1 MDGRTLGMKFKD
13 LRVTVVGL
21 GRFGGGIGVTRW
33 LCGQGA
39 KVTISDKA
47 KKEELTESIRALDGL
62 DVEFHLGG
70 HLEEDFLDA
79 ELLVINPAVS
89 PQMPLL
95 EQAIINGVLWTTEM
109 NLFLE
114 RCSAPIVGI
123 TGSVGKST
131 TTAMVGEILATKYT
145 THVGGNIG
153 RSLLDML
160 DEFRPDH
167 VVVLELSSF
176 QLEQLPMVRVA
187 PKVALVTNLA
197 PNHLDRHGTL
207 EAYGEAKMNL
217 FRFQSADDVVILNA
231 DDPIVSTWA
240 KDAPSRVDYF
250 TTGHS
255 TIKTNVAF
263 EPFELKVPGLHNQ
276 ANAQAAWAVARHMG
290 VSRDEA
296 AAALAR
302 FAGLKHRLQFV
313 TEKHGIRYY
322 NDSKCTTPGGTMV
335 ALEAFEPRSAVI
347 IVGGFDKGSDFGE
360 MGKVLAAKAK
370 AVIALGVTR
379 EKILAAT
386 EPHCSGPL
394 PVIRRVDTFEAA
406 VEAAVAL
413 AAPGDVVLLSPA
425 CASWGM
431 FQNYEQR
438 GDLFVKLVSS

>member
-47 KKEELTESIRALDGL
+47 KKEELTESIRALGGL

-187 PKVALVTNLA
+187 DTGISCVIDRFGRIRQELHGADGSTFIEGILEADVPVPLA
-197 PNHLDRHGTL
+197 PEQTFYTRH
-207 EAYGEAKMNL
+207 
-217 FRFQSADDVVILNA
+217 
-231 DDPIVSTWA
+231 
-240 KDAPSRVDYF
+240 
-250 TTGHS
+250 
-255 TIKTNVAF
+255 
-263 EPFELKVPGLHNQ
+263 
-276 ANAQAAWAVARHMG
+276 
-290 VSRDEA
+290 
-296 AAALAR
+296 
-302 FAGLKHRLQFV
+302 
-313 TEKHGIRYY
+313 
-322 NDSKCTTPGGTMV
+322 
-335 ALEAFEPRSAVI
+335 
-347 IVGGFDKGSDFGE
+347 
-360 MGKVLAAKAK
+360 
-370 AVIALGVTR
+370 
-379 EKILAAT
+379 
-386 EPHCSGPL
+386 
-394 PVIRRVDTFEAA
+394 
-406 VEAAVAL
+406 
-413 AAPGDVVLLSPA
+413 
-425 CASWGM
+425 
-431 FQNYEQR
+431 
-438 GDLFVKLVSS
+438 GDLFAHVCLALTIAASLAAFLMRRRSVANGL